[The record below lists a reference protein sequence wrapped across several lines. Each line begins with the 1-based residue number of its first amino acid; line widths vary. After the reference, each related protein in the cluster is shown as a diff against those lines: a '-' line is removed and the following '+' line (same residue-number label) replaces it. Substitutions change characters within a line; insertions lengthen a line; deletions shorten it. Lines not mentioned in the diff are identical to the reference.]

1 MRLGPAARYATCQN
15 SLLLAS
21 AHPPDSVL
29 VLLPAK
35 GKFCP
40 VNSDSLPYRLNRPFS
55 KHSLGTRK
63 HFTVQDERLSASM
76 DLFLHTFVSQAPLAA
91 VALALAVGYLL
102 GKIRIGSF
110 VLGPVAGTL
119 LVAIAIGQI
128 GVSVAGEV
136 KTLAFALFI
145 YALGYMIGPQFVS
158 SLGRATLKQVHL
170 TILSTIVVVITVWVL
185 ASVFDLDKGTAA
197 GVLAGGATESAVIG
211 TASDALAAQ
220 PLSKEEIA
228 RLTSNIGVA
237 YAITYLFGTFTI
249 IFLASSVA
257 PKLLGINL
265 VQASRDYERDL
276 GGGKS
281 QLPEGQFDAI
291 RGVVARVY
299 EVRETSGTRIVRE
312 LEQEMNGVVI
322 ERVVRGAT
330 ALAVEPTLQLQAGD
344 RVAIAGR
351 RVEVIER
358 VEKTLGPEIADSTGM
373 DLIAEARDVV
383 ITTQKLA
390 DHTIHEL
397 SSQIDPEARRGV
409 FVTNLTR
416 LNQPLPIAPET
427 RLSVGDVARIVGTH
441 ADVDRASRLIGQA
454 VPPADKTDF
463 LYFGLGLFSGFSL
476 GLVGVHFGGALL
488 GLGTGGGCLIAGLL
502 FGWLRARR
510 PTFGQLPSAAALY
523 LKDFGLAVFVACI
536 GLATGPE
543 ALKQIAK
550 YGLALPVAGISVSL
564 VPSLFALYYGK
575 YVLKMHPVV
584 LCGALCGRQASTPA
598 LNAVTLAAGSNAP
611 VLGYTVPYTIAN
623 ILLTLAGPIVVLI
636 VRG

>member
-1 MRLGPAARYATCQN
+1 MN
-15 SLLLAS
+15 S
-21 AHPPDSVL
+21 
-29 VLLPAK
+29 
-35 GKFCP
+35 
-40 VNSDSLPYRLNRPFS
+40 
-55 KHSLGTRK
+55 
-63 HFTVQDERLSASM
+63 
-76 DLFLHTFVSQAPLAA
+76 FLHTFFSQAPLAA
-91 VALALAVGYLL
+91 VALALAAGYLF
-102 GKIRIGSF
+102 GKIRVGTF
-110 VLGPVAGTL
+110 VLGPVAATL

-128 GVSVAGEV
+128 GVSVSGEV

-170 TILSTIVVVITVWVL
+170 TILSTVVVVITVWGL
-185 ASVFDLDKGTAA
+185 ASIFGLDKGSAA

-249 IFLASSVA
+249 IFFASTLA

-265 VQASRDYERDL
+265 VRASRDYERDL
-276 GGGKS
+276 GGGIT
-281 QLPEGQFDAI
+281 QLPEGQVNAI
-291 RGVVARVY
+291 RGFVARVY
-299 EVRETSGTRIVRE
+299 EVRHASGIRIVRE
-312 LEQEMNGVVI
+312 LEKEMNGVVI

-344 RVAIAGR
+344 RVAVAGR
-351 RVEVIER
+351 RMEVIER
-358 VEKTLGPEIADSTGM
+358 VEKMLGPEIADSGI
-373 DLIAEARDVV
+373 DLVAEVRDVV
-383 ITTQKLA
+383 LTSHKLA
-390 DHTIHEL
+390 DHTIREL
-397 SSQIDPEARRGV
+397 SSQIDPEARRGA
-409 FVTNLTR
+409 FLTSLTR
-416 LNQPLPIAPET
+416 LNQPIPIAPET
-427 RLSVGDVARIVGTH
+427 RLSVGDVARIVGAH
-441 ADVDRASRLIGQA
+441 SDVERASRLIGPP

-463 LYFGLGLFSGFSL
+463 LYLGLGLFSGFAL
-476 GLVGVHFGGALL
+476 GMVGVHFGGALL

-543 ALKQIAK
+543 ALKQIAR
-550 YGLALPVAGISVSL
+550 YGIALPIAGIAVSL

-575 YVLKMHPVV
+575 YVLKMHPVI

-598 LNAVTLAAGSNAP
+598 LNAVSLAAGSNAP
-611 VLGYTVPYTIAN
+611 VLGYTVPYTMAN
-623 ILLTLAGPIVVLI
+623 ILLTLSGPIVVLI
-636 VRG
+636 VHG

>member
-1 MRLGPAARYATCQN
+1 MN
-15 SLLLAS
+15 S
-21 AHPPDSVL
+21 
-29 VLLPAK
+29 
-35 GKFCP
+35 
-40 VNSDSLPYRLNRPFS
+40 
-55 KHSLGTRK
+55 
-63 HFTVQDERLSASM
+63 
-76 DLFLHTFVSQAPLAA
+76 FLHAFFSQAPLAA
-91 VALALAVGYLL
+91 VALALAAGYLL

-110 VLGPVAGTL
+110 VLGPVAATL

-170 TILSTIVVVITVWVL
+170 TILSTVVVVITVWGL
-185 ASVFDLDKGTAA
+185 ASVFGLDKGSAA

-249 IFLASSVA
+249 IFFASTLA

-265 VQASRDYERDL
+265 VQASQDYEQDL

-281 QLPEGQFDAI
+281 QLPEGQFNAI
-291 RGVVARVY
+291 RGFVARVY
-299 EVRETSGTRIVRE
+299 EVRHASGGRIVRE
-312 LEQEMNGVVI
+312 LENEMNGVVI

-344 RVAIAGR
+344 RVAVAGR
-351 RVEVIER
+351 RMEVIER
-358 VEKTLGPEIADSTGM
+358 VEKMLGPEIADSGI
-373 DLIAEARDVV
+373 DLVAEVRDVV
-383 ITTQKLA
+383 LTSHKLA
-390 DHTIHEL
+390 DRTIREL
-397 SSQIDPEARRGV
+397 SSQIDPDARRGV
-409 FVTNLTR
+409 FVTGLTR

-427 RLSVGDVARIVGTH
+427 RLSVGDVARIVGAH
-441 ADVDRASRLIGQA
+441 ADVERASRLIGQA

-463 LYFGLGLFSGFSL
+463 LYLGLGLFSGFAL
-476 GLVGVHFGGALL
+476 GMVGVHFGGALL

-543 ALKQIAK
+543 ALKQIAR
-550 YGLALPVAGISVSL
+550 YGVALPVAGIAVSL

-575 YVLKMHPVV
+575 YVLKMHPVI

-598 LNAVTLAAGSNAP
+598 LNAVSLAAASNAP

-636 VRG
+636 VHG

>member
-1 MRLGPAARYATCQN
+1 MN
-15 SLLLAS
+15 S
-21 AHPPDSVL
+21 
-29 VLLPAK
+29 
-35 GKFCP
+35 
-40 VNSDSLPYRLNRPFS
+40 
-55 KHSLGTRK
+55 
-63 HFTVQDERLSASM
+63 
-76 DLFLHTFVSQAPLAA
+76 FLHTFFSQAPLAA
-91 VALALAVGYLL
+91 VALALAAGYLF
-102 GKIRIGSF
+102 GKIRVGTF
-110 VLGPVAGTL
+110 VLGPVAATL

-128 GVSVAGEV
+128 GVSVSGEV

-170 TILSTIVVVITVWVL
+170 TILSTVVVVITVWGL
-185 ASVFDLDKGTAA
+185 ASIFGLDKGSAA

-211 TASDALAAQ
+211 TAGDALAAQ

-228 RLTSNIGVA
+228 RLTSNIGVV

-249 IFLASSVA
+249 IFFASTLA

-265 VQASRDYERDL
+265 VRASRDYERDL
-276 GGGKS
+276 GGGIT
-281 QLPEGQFDAI
+281 QLPEGQVNAI
-291 RGVVARVY
+291 RGFVARVY
-299 EVRETSGTRIVRE
+299 EVRHASGIRIVRE
-312 LEQEMNGVVI
+312 LEKEMNGVVI

-344 RVAIAGR
+344 RVAVAGR

-358 VEKTLGPEIADSTGM
+358 VEKTLGPEIADSSGM
-373 DLIAEARDVV
+373 DLVAEVRDVV
-383 ITTQKLA
+383 LTSHKLA
-390 DHTIHEL
+390 DHTIREL
-397 SSQIDPEARRGV
+397 SSQIDPEARRGA
-409 FVTNLTR
+409 FLTSLTR
-416 LNQPLPIAPET
+416 LNQPIPIAPET
-427 RLSVGDVARIVGTH
+427 RLSVGDVARIVGAH
-441 ADVDRASRLIGQA
+441 SDVERASRLIGPP

-463 LYFGLGLFSGFSL
+463 LYLGLGLFSGFAL
-476 GLVGVHFGGALL
+476 GMVGVHFGGALL

-543 ALKQIAK
+543 ALKQIAR
-550 YGLALPVAGISVSL
+550 YGIALPIAGIAVSL

-575 YVLKMHPVV
+575 YVLKMHPVI

-598 LNAVTLAAGSNAP
+598 LNAVSLAAGSNAP

-623 ILLTLAGPIVVLI
+623 ILLTLSGPIVVLI
-636 VRG
+636 VHG